1 MDRYMP
7 VWDFS
12 TPSMGLQELGL
23 PDLYE
28 PEHNEVQDA
37 LCVFNMPTMP
47 TLLDTS
53 GPVADAEAFQKATAR
68 HRARRSL
75 SMEQKQV
82 SNREHQR
89 RFRERSKARSQAIEA
104 QLATTAKEL
113 QELKSRHHQLEVLL
127 EQAHQSS
134 QNQLFP
140 PTSDA
145 EEYASHRHKFRDI
158 DTSALLSI
166 SVQGRRSSLTC
177 DEVRTMSTE
186 QFSALWTAYIHE
198 LGQCLLNLDADKDGH
213 VAGRLLLLSV
223 EGLRLVGRRLLHNP
237 AAHKALITANMVQGL
252 PTLLHLDTNF
262 YTNLV
267 ALLDLSGEQ
276 VSDLMHLRR
285 LYFTK
290 RALLALQRKALV
302 HSMASY
308 DSQLGHPSDNC
319 TAAAEVAARLKDNAF
334 EDTTV
339 LYRIARAVWVGILSS
354 KQLALIF
361 VHAYPYMP
369 VLESILDHIAAREG
383 YPVHEEVIASAHSD
397 PMTAAWRDFDEY
409 AMYIHT
415 NMFSEERAVYVPL
428 SRHLAPC

>member
-1 MDRYMP
+1 MP

-89 RFRERSKARSQAIEA
+89 RFRERSKVIETPQAHLRTGQDWLLTVLFGCTATKCRHGRSQGFHQHKVLKLLCKVILCIPSSSALSSQARSQAIEA

-145 EEYASHRHKFRDI
+145 E
-158 DTSALLSI
+158 
-166 SVQGRRSSLTC
+166 V
-177 DEVRTMSTE
+177 
-186 QFSALWTAYIHE
+186 
-198 LGQCLLNLDADKDGH
+198 
-213 VAGRLLLLSV
+213 
-223 EGLRLVGRRLLHNP
+223 
-237 AAHKALITANMVQGL
+237 
-252 PTLLHLDTNF
+252 
-262 YTNLV
+262 
-267 ALLDLSGEQ
+267 
-276 VSDLMHLRR
+276 
-285 LYFTK
+285 
-290 RALLALQRKALV
+290 
-302 HSMASY
+302 
-308 DSQLGHPSDNC
+308 
-319 TAAAEVAARLKDNAF
+319 
-334 EDTTV
+334 
-339 LYRIARAVWVGILSS
+339 
-354 KQLALIF
+354 
-361 VHAYPYMP
+361 
-369 VLESILDHIAAREG
+369 
-383 YPVHEEVIASAHSD
+383 
-397 PMTAAWRDFDEY
+397 
-409 AMYIHT
+409 
-415 NMFSEERAVYVPL
+415 
-428 SRHLAPC
+428 